1 MPQEQVPKNPLPPS
15 PNTAPPDVYE
25 PESLKKAR
33 KIPALTEAQARARE
47 QRANRGGGLR

>member
-1 MPQEQVPKNPLPPS
+1 MPEQQAPKQPLPQS
-15 PNTAPPDVYE
+15 PNTPDANVYE

-47 QRANRGGGLR
+47 QRGNRGGLR